1 MENNY
6 SMLLIWLFPLI
17 SGIVAFYLGKKN
29 KTTRNDWV
37 DIVMFVEVIMLVC
50 MGYMIVTGWSP
61 MSMTLSNLFGL
72 GLSFEMNTARL
83 ILCAVVTAVFAVVS
97 QFMKESM
104 KDEKGSNRFYLLYMS
119 VYSMLMGAVM
129 TPNVLNLVLL
139 VTVALLLIYPMIMH
153 RQDRVAVHNAGIYLV
168 FVMAAVVIFLVGIV
182 MILGNIGAV
191 EFSIMYMVSVM
202 SGLTTPAVIGVSLL
216 FVVFAIYAGMFPMQ
230 FMVTRGASNG
240 LMEGTVILSSVVSK
254 IGIYGMMMMA
264 VTLFHS
270 NTAFGNVLLG
280 FALLT
285 MIWGLAITI
294 SSTDVR
300 RILMGL
306 DVAVNGFNAL
316 GVAMIPLAGDT
327 GVYAVRGSVYMLIAS
342 AISLMV
348 LYMVALEL
356 VRKGQTF
363 EIKGLIASGKGR
375 KLLMVGC
382 LIACANL
389 LGFPGT
395 MGYYGFAFIFE
406 NIFSA
411 LGWKWLIAMYVILWA
426 FFMTAVSRVFMKFF
440 VSKKDETV
448 LILST
453 AEEISGSADAEE
465 EKSSGENE
473 DPENGEEPVVKP
485 KEPYFFGEVLLVVAG
500 ILMIVVGIVP
510 GYTVDKIAEVV
521 DSFFW
526 TINDLETFSY
536 YAVDGVVAFAV
547 AAVLAVFLYVNLVH
561 GVLLRAIR
569 NKKNKE
575 LKEKME

>member
-17 SGIVAFYLGKKN
+17 SGVVAFYLGKKN

-37 DIVMFVEVIMLVC
+37 DIVMFVEAIMLVC
-50 MGYMIVTGWSP
+50 MGYMIATEWSP
-61 MSMTLSNLFGL
+61 MTMTLSNLFGL

-83 ILCAVVTAVFAVVS
+83 ILCTVVTVVFAVVS

-104 KDEKGSNRFYLLYMS
+104 KEEKGSNRFYLLYMS

-129 TPNVLNLVLL
+129 TPNVLNLVLMA
-139 VTVALLLIYPMIMH
+139 TVALLLIYPMIMH
-153 RQDRVAVHNAGIYLV
+153 RQDRVAVRNAGIYLV
-168 FVMAAVVIFLVGIV
+168 LVMASVAIFLVGIV
-182 MILGNIGAV
+182 IILGNVGAV
-191 EFSIMYMVSVM
+191 EFSVMYMVSVM
-202 SGLTTPAVIGVSLL
+202 NGLTTPAVVGVSLL
-216 FVVFAIYAGMFPMQ
+216 FAVFAIYAGMFPLQ

-254 IGIYGMMMMA
+254 IGVYGMMMIA
-264 VTLFHS
+264 VTLFRT
-270 NTAFGNVLLG
+270 NIVFGNVLLG

-285 MIWGLAITI
+285 MLWGVLITF

-316 GVAMIPLAGDT
+316 GVAMISLAGDAD
-327 GVYAVRGSVYMLIAS
+327 VYAVRGSMYMLVSS

-363 EIKGLIASGKGR
+363 EIKGLIASGKDK

-395 MGYYGFAFIFE
+395 MGYYGFTFIFE
-406 NIFSA
+406 NIFST
-411 LGWKWLIAMYVILWA
+411 LGWKWLIAMYVVLWA
-426 FFMTAVSRVFMKFF
+426 FLMTAVSRVFMKFF

-453 AEEISGSADAEE
+453 AEEISGLAAEEE
-465 EKSSGENE
+465 EKSFEEN
-473 DPENGEEPVVKP
+473 DDMENGEEVVAKP
-485 KEPYFFGEVLLVVAG
+485 KDPYFFGEVLLIVVE

-510 GYTVDKIAEVV
+510 GYTVDKLAEAL

-536 YAVDGVVAFAV
+536 YAVDGFVAFVV
-547 AAVLAVFLYVNLVH
+547 AAVLAIFLYVNLVH
-561 GVLLRAIR
+561 GVLLRTIR